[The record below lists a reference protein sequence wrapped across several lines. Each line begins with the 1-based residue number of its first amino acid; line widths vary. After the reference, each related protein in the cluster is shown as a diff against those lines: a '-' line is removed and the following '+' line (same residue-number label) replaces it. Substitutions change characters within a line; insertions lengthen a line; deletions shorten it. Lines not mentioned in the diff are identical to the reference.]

1 MGQTAASTSGN
12 SRVETETA
20 PTNIQQVD
28 ARHVIAH
35 GISEAEPPQVP
46 SSTTN
51 GVTVAKPLKGST
63 FISLDDDTD
72 DSPSVCKR
80 SVTNNSFAFAKIVQD
95 LSELDKRRQQNLE
108 EATER
113 IRRFHRDFAEATVSK
128 MNVYHHPRRGN
139 RHIIVIDYAI
149 PLDLVADLYQS
160 LLADR
165 FRRTEFARPDTKQ
178 YKHHLVEYNPNELRK
193 YAVSQ
198 IVTALVKLCFPAEP
212 LEMYR
217 VYTNAI
223 LFGDVAFMHRDS
235 DSDDHIT
242 ALLYPNLEPEW
253 RAEFGGE
260 TVFYDES
267 REIIDA
273 VEPRP
278 GRLCLFTGSILH
290 KGSPPGRLVYESRFT
305 TAFKFSPVEH
315 EHAGG
320 SKHSLQKASEGDD
333 SDPEPQ

>member
-1 MGQTAASTSGN
+1 MGQSVASSPN
-12 SRVETETA
+12 NASSETA
-20 PTNIQQVD
+20 KASIEPVTAKDSLANNTPIG
-28 ARHVIAH
+28 ARRNGDVVAQ
-35 GISEAEPPQVP
+35 PQV
-46 SSTTN
+46 
-51 GVTVAKPLKGST
+51 GST
-63 FISLDDDTD
+63 FIPLDDGMG
-72 DSPSVCKR
+72 DSIDALSGRRV
-80 SVTNNSFAFAKIVQD
+80 VANNSFAEIVQD
-95 LSELDKRRQQNLE
+95 LAELDKRRQQSLE
-108 EATER
+108 QVTEMVR
-113 IRRFHRDFAEATVSK
+113 KFRRDFASAIVSK

-139 RHIIVIDYAI
+139 RHIIVIDHAI
-149 PLDLVADLYQS
+149 PLELVASLYES
-160 LLADR
+160 LLRDG
-165 FRRTEFARPDTKQ
+165 FRRTEFARPDTRQ
-178 YKHHLVEYNPNELRK
+178 YKHHLVEYNPTELRK
-193 YAVSQ
+193 YAVTQ

-217 VYTNAI
+217 VYTNAV

-253 RAEFGGE
+253 RAEMGGE
-260 TVFYDES
+260 TVFYDED

-305 TAFKFSPVEH
+305 TAFKYSPPQDMMC
-315 EHAGG
+315 
-320 SKHSLQKASEGDD
+320 KPSEGDD